1 MQAVYIDY
9 FCGFER
15 KEGNSSLA
23 SNGFNFVLK
32 SVHEGVISTWLTT
45 FPSLIMDSMWEADRE

>member
-1 MQAVYIDY
+1 MQAVYNDY

-23 SNGFNFVLK
+23 GNGFNFVLK
-32 SVHEGVISTWLTT
+32 SVHAGIINAWLT